1 MIQLPKSH
9 IDCLLKLATGESV
22 PSSSFKG
29 EIVDEM
35 IDNDVIVQI
44 VHGRRK
50 TYKAV
55 SLDVLADFLA
65 ANYEIKDLK
74 AYASF
79 QIGAAPS
86 RSTQVAA
93 LGNSKAVRRRTMS
106 GFLVNTYEPIKVLYK
121 GKTIELH
128 PYDGTF
134 TFIYDYYALALTAD
148 VTIVGVENCENF
160 RWVSRQKN
168 LFKHLGKVLF
178 VCRYPQSG
186 DLIRWLQS
194 IPNRYVHFGDFDLA
208 GVFIFQN
215 EFFNKLGERAS
226 YLIPADIKQRLKTGS
241 RERYDAQIQR
251 YSHMKVTD
259 ERLRP
264 IIDLIKKYHRGYDQE
279 GYIEET

>member
-226 YLIPADIKQRLKTGS
+226 FLIPADIKQRLKTGS
-241 RERYDAQIQR
+241 RERYDAQILR

-264 IIDLIKKYHRGYDQE
+264 IIDLIKKYRRGYDQE

>member
-226 YLIPADIKQRLKTGS
+226 FLIPADIKQRLKTGS

-264 IIDLIKKYHRGYDQE
+264 IIDLIKKYGRGYDQE

>member
-1 MIQLPKSH
+1 MIRLPKSH
-9 IDCLLKLATGESV
+9 IDFLLKLAKGESV

-29 EIVDEM
+29 DIVDEM
-35 IDNDVIVQI
+35 LDNDVIVPI
-44 VHGRRK
+44 VHGRKK

-55 SLDVLADFLA
+55 SPDALAYFLA
-65 ANYEIKDLK
+65 ANYEIRDLE

-79 QIGAAPS
+79 QTGPAPS

-93 LGNSKAVRRRTMS
+93 LGNSKAVRRRTMR
-106 GFLVNTYEPIKVLYK
+106 GFMINTYEPITVLYK
-121 GKTIELH
+121 GKTIEIR

-148 VTIVGVENCENF
+148 VTIIGVENCENF
-160 RWVSRQKN
+160 RWVYKQKN

-208 GVFIFQN
+208 GVFIYQN
-215 EFFNKLGERAS
+215 EFYNKLGERAS
-226 YLIPADIKQRLKTGS
+226 FLVPDDIEERLRNGS
-241 RERYDAQIQR
+241 RELYNAQIQR
-251 YSHMKVTD
+251 YSHMKITD
-259 ERLRP
+259 ERIRP
-264 IIDLIKKYHRGYDQE
+264 IVDMIKKYRRGYEQE
-279 GYIEET
+279 GYIEGN

>member
-1 MIQLPKSH
+1 MIKLPKSH

-226 YLIPADIKQRLKTGS
+226 FLIPADIKQRLKTGS

-264 IIDLIKKYHRGYDQE
+264 IIDLIKKYRRGYDQE

>member
-264 IIDLIKKYHRGYDQE
+264 IIDLIKKYRRGYDQE

>member
-1 MIQLPKSH
+1 LPKSH

-264 IIDLIKKYHRGYDQE
+264 IIDLIKKYRRGYDQE